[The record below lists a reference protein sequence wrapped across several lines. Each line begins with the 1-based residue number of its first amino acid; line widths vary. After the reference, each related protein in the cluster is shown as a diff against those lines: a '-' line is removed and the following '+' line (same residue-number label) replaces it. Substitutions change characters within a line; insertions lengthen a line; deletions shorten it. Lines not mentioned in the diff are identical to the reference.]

1 MPAPQISRGV
11 VEKLPR
17 EFTRYLTELQNYI
30 DDRTV
35 QSVADIASAN
45 ATDLTSVINLANET
59 KAAVNELLAKLRNVG
74 LMET

>member
-1 MPAPQISRGV
+1 MPAPQIPRGV
-11 VEKLPR
+11 VEELPR
-17 EFTRYLTELQNYI
+17 EFTRYLTELQKYI